1 MAFQNPVI
9 VIPGITGTSLD
20 DEYPLD
26 RDAVWTA
33 VLNKEY
39 ERIALHPDDLRYEA
53 VEPARVVRGQP
64 FELVYGELV
73 RALRHDLS
81 VRADQPTP
89 VFSFPYDWRQPIE
102 DTARGLAGFV
112 SEVLARTRLLRHYKG
127 WPAKRQLVDLVGHS
141 MGGLVIAEYLAQC
154 QAAPDPTAHRVR
166 KLATLGT
173 PHRGAVDAI
182 VKLTTGLASLG
193 GETPSERERES
204 ARTTPAVYQ
213 LVATYDGAIES
224 AEAVDILDAASWQSG
239 VVESL
244 AEFVRLRAVD
254 PPASKPAQRT
264 RGRQLLQQMLERAR
278 QLRARSAALEL
289 AALGLAPDAWLTV
302 AGTGADTRAT
312 LGWERSD
319 GGPRFKLRAAKPN
332 AGDGTVPIAGA
343 VPPFLPRES
352 VVGVRPDDFEWF
364 ELKDK
369 VLLRAAGFH
378 AQLPNMNLAQRLVLR
393 HLREDYRGVIWGRP
407 LPGVPRAAWRPAIP
421 RESDAVPN
429 GIRDERP

>member
-1 MAFQNPVI
+1 MVFQTPVI
-9 VIPGITGTSLD
+9 VIPGITGSSLE

-26 RDAVWTA
+26 RNAVWSA
-33 VLNKEY
+33 VINKEY

-53 VEPARVVRGQP
+53 VEPARVVRGKP

-81 VRADQPTP
+81 VHADKPTP
-89 VFSFPYDWRQPIE
+89 VFAFPYDWRQPVE
-102 DTARGLAGFV
+102 DTARGLGAFIA
-112 SEVLARTRLLRHYKG
+112 EVIARTRLLRHYKD

-154 QAAPDPTAHRVR
+154 QAAPSATAHRVR
-166 KLATLGT
+166 RVATLGT

-182 VKLTTGLASLG
+182 VKLATGLASLG

-213 LVATYDGAIES
+213 LVPTYDGAIE
-224 AEAVDILDAASWQSG
+224 AAQAVDILDAASWQSG
-239 VVESL
+239 VIDSL
-244 AEFVRLRAVD
+244 AEYVRLRAVS
-254 PPASKPAQRT
+254 PPLTKPALRT
-264 RGRQLLQQMLERAR
+264 RGRQLLQQLLERAR
-278 QLRARSAALEL
+278 QLRARSAALDL
-289 AALGLAPDAWLTV
+289 TSLGLAPEAWLTV
-302 AGTGADTRAT
+302 AGSGADTRAT
-312 LGWERSD
+312 LGWEQSQD
-319 GGPRFKLRAAKPN
+319 GPRFKLKSAKPD
-332 AGDGTVPIAGA
+332 AGDGTVPLAGA
-343 VPPFLPRES
+343 LPPFLPRES
-352 VVGVRPDDFEWF
+352 VVTVRPDDFEWF

-369 VLLRAAGFH
+369 ALLHVAGFH

-407 LPGVPRAAWRPAIP
+407 LPGVSKAAWRPAIP
-421 RESDAVPN
+421 RKSDAVTT